1 MATYSVT
8 IQTPDGDETTFDCP
22 DDKFILDQAEEEG
35 LDIAYSCRAGACST
49 CAGKVT
55 EGSVSQEDQSFL
67 DEDQLEEGYCLTCVS
82 YPASDCVIITE
93 LEDNLY

>member
-35 LDIAYSCRAGACST
+35 LDIAYSCRAGACSS
-49 CAGKVT
+49 CAGKLL
-55 EGSVSQEDQSFL
+55 EGSVTQEDQTFL
-67 DEDQLEEGYCLTCVS
+67 DEDQLEAGYLLTCVAS
-82 YPASDCVIITE
+82 PTSDCIIQLGE
-93 LEDNLY
+93 EENL